1 MRSDDAEAVSAA
13 ATDPATDAP
22 ATDASTAEP
31 RTPLRLRDD
40 PDFRRYWLARA
51 LSTMGS
57 MVTAIALPVLV
68 YRLSGSPFLTALVT
82 ALEAAPYLL
91 AGLFA
96 GALADRW
103 NRKRV
108 MVAADLLN
116 ALLISSVPIAYWL
129 DGLTVVHVLVVAFL
143 VQGVATFF
151 DGANFGAL
159 PVLVGRARVA
169 QANAAVWT
177 ASSLIE
183 LFVPALVGLSL
194 AAISPAALLTLDAL
208 SFAASALAV
217 RGIVRAMSQQRD
229 GRAPLRPRVVFADI
243 AEGVRFLVR
252 HAGVRTMT
260 IVGSIQSFA
269 GGGFMALMVV
279 WTDRVLDI
287 GTSGLRFGLVY
298 GAWGIGALAAAVGL
312 PKLLRRLQPAG
323 ITLYALP
330 ASAALGVVTPLMP
343 TWPLAAIA
351 LLVWGSAYVMVIVNS
366 ISYRQQVTP
375 EHLLGRVNT
384 AGRML
389 SWGVGSTLGS
399 VTGGVIGS
407 HLGVRSAMLVLGVF
421 AFTGV
426 LVAWTSPLR
435 RLAAE
440 VDPAGP

>member
-1 MRSDDAEAVSAA
+1 MVNVPRPQGSPQEG
-13 ATDPATDAP
+13 PQ
-22 ATDASTAEP
+22 EP
-31 RTPLRLRDD
+31 VRLRDD

-51 LSTMGS
+51 LSTTGS
-57 MVTAIALPVLV
+57 MVTLVALPVLV

-103 NRKRV
+103 NRRRV
-108 MVAADLLN
+108 MVVADFVN
-116 ALLISSVPIAYWL
+116 AVLIASIPLAYWL
-129 DGLTVVHVLVVAFL
+129 DVLTVAQVLVIGFL

-177 ASSLIE
+177 ASSLVE
-183 LFVPALVGLSL
+183 LFVPPLAGLALAVMNPASL
-194 AAISPAALLTLDAL
+194 LVLDAL

-217 RGIVRAMSQQRD
+217 RGIVRAMSHRRD
-229 GRAPLRPRVVFADI
+229 ARAPLRPKVVFADI
-243 AEGVRFLVR
+243 AEGVRFLVN

-260 IVGSIQSFA
+260 IVGAIQSFA
-269 GGGFMALMVV
+269 GGGFVALMVV
-279 WTDRVLDI
+279 WCDRVLGV
-287 GTSGLRFGLVY
+287 GTSGLRFGLVF
-298 GAWGIGALAAAVGL
+298 GAWGIGGLVAALGL
-312 PKLLRRLQPAG
+312 PRLLRRLQPAA
-323 ITLYALP
+323 ITLYAIP
-330 ASAALGVVTPLMP
+330 VSAALGVVTALMP

-351 LLVWGSAYVMVIVNS
+351 LLVWGSAYVLVIVNS

-389 SWGVGSTLGS
+389 SWGVGWTTGS
-399 VTGGVIGS
+399 IVGGVIGS
-407 HLGVRSAMLVLGVF
+407 QLGIRPAMVALGVF
-421 AFTGV
+421 SFTGV

-435 RLAAE
+435 RLAASG
-440 VDPAGP
+440 DPLRA